1 MCADG
6 SEARIE
12 EAVGQCE
19 LCGARIDAY
28 GDSVEECC
36 NYAQEVCPECGDA
49 PCTGYC

>member
-36 NYAQEVCPECGDA
+36 NYAQEVDDA
-49 PCTGYC
+49 VDKAMEVSQ